1 MKVFFNS
8 LDVGDVTLISNT
20 FINEHMVRANGEYVK
35 VYLYLSCH
43 AKEELNVDMMAEIL
57 CLTYKDVIRAV
68 DYWKKAGVIKVE
80 DFKSVNSSPAE
91 PDTALKQRLEE
102 EWHDKSKIDLIR
114 LENNEEFATLIYCA
128 QKYLA
133 KPFSSTDTISMAYM
147 YDVLKMSSELIIY
160 LIEICVQNKK
170 TSMRYIETIALK
182 WKSKGID
189 SVEKAKN
196 EGAYF
201 GRDVYMIMKAFG
213 LNGRNPGRAEQEYID
228 KWRNEWRFSTDVI
241 LQACDKTIAAIQT
254 PSFKYTDSILSGW
267 LKEGVRK
274 IEDIKNLDE
283 IFIERSKKASKA
295 GQYRAVSNKFNN
307 FEQRDDDLDGA
318 MLDRLN
324 FRLSQS

>member
-1 MKVFFNS
+1 MK
-8 LDVGDVTLISNT
+8 
-20 FINEHMVRANGEYVK
+20 
-35 VYLYLSCH
+35 
-43 AKEELNVDMMAEIL
+43 
-57 CLTYKDVIRAV
+57 
-68 DYWKKAGVIKVE
+68 
-80 DFKSVNSSPAE
+80 
-91 PDTALKQRLEE
+91 
-102 EWHDKSKIDLIR
+102 
-114 LENNEEFATLIYCA
+114 
-128 QKYLA
+128 
-133 KPFSSTDTISMAYM
+133 
-147 YDVLKMSSELIIY
+147 
-160 LIEICVQNKK
+160 
-170 TSMRYIETIALK
+170 K
-182 WKSKGID
+182 WKSRGID